1 MGSPFK
7 MKYQTKGGVSGLAKS
22 LGRSPFKVTTDPK
35 KKKQE
40 SSETTW
46 SEKEYKDATTTTG
59 EWEKTGDGKLKRV
72 IKTER
77 EYIQPG
83 QKKTKTYEEAGV
95 DPAKAKKYWAENPE
109 KYKEYLRQKSLQR
122 SGTDVEERTEY
133 KTMVEGK
140 TPKTPKEPKRKAEY
154 YAYRSQGPGSQS
166 RGGSGT
172 LEGAK
177 TAAQKFGDK
186 EATDIDI
193 VYDSKAY
200 GSGGMGRLIQTK
212 EAASLNKI
220 REGAKNNPNW
230 KKDLAAEKQR
240 YADIKKKTASWRKQ
254 GSIKENMPAE
264 LKEFQARIDKASE
277 RVQQKTKDKEKAY
290 KSTRFN

>member
-7 MKYQTKGGVSGLAKS
+7 MKYQNKGGASGLAKS
-22 LGRSPFKVTTDPK
+22 LGTSPFKITTDPK
-35 KKKQE
+35 GKKKE

-46 SEKEYKDATTTTG
+46 DEKKYKDTKTTTG
-59 EWEKTGDGKLKRV
+59 EWEKTDDGRLKRV
-72 IKTER
+72 TKTEKAYDQEGR
-77 EYIQPG
+77 
-83 QKKTKTYEEAGV
+83 KKTKTYKEAGV
-95 DPAKAKKYWAENPE
+95 DPSEAKQYWEKNPE
-109 KYKEYLRQKSLQR
+109 KYKEYLKQKNLNR
-122 SGTDVEERTEY
+122 SGTDIEESTEY
-133 KTMVEGK
+133 KKSEGK
-140 TPKTPKEPKRKAEY
+140 PPAKPERKAQY
-154 YAYRSQGPGSQS
+154 YSYRSQGPISES
-166 RGGSGT
+166 RGGETS
-172 LEGAK
+172 LERAN

-200 GSGGMGRLIQTK
+200 GEGGMRRLIQTK

-220 REGAKNNPNW
+220 RENQRSNPNW
-230 KKDLAAEKQR
+230 RKDLAAEKQR
-240 YADIKKKTASWRKQ
+240 FADIKKKTASWRKE
-254 GSIKENMPAE
+254 GSIMENMPEE